1 VRRGP
6 WRGDRGWASRLPAA
20 GQPSSCDVCHSIDAS
35 QLATSARRHARWL
48 AARLHDPVEATRSYG
63 AAVQAG
69 ECILLLV
76 SEGPAGNAELESA
89 AVLKHAVGMA
99 GAQPLWPDPI
109 VAWIGHRNDV
119 REFYRYVAS
128 GMLVDTID
136 VATRWSVVADLYDA
150 ALADLH
156 AGLPRSRSPQ
166 PTPRIAMLRART
178 CTSSLQPSRH
188 ATLRTLSGCSD
199 RSGQA

>member
-1 VRRGP
+1 
-6 WRGDRGWASRLPAA
+6 
-20 GQPSSCDVCHSIDAS
+20 
-35 QLATSARRHARWL
+35 
-48 AARLHDPVEATRSYG
+48 
-63 AAVQAG
+63 VQAG

-76 SEGPAGNAELESA
+76 SEGPAGYAELESA
-89 AVLKHAVGMA
+89 ALLKHAAGMA
-99 GAQPLWPDPI
+99 GAQPLWPDHI

-166 PTPRIAMLRART
+166 LTPRIAMLRART
-178 CTSSLQPSRH
+178 CTSSLQPSRR
-188 ATLRTLSGCSD
+188 ATLRALSGCSD
-199 RSGQA
+199 RSDKPDARHPGARRGNFPSSRDRYGTSSLAAVRARLSVPTAVAH